1 MSELSHLI
9 SQLNNALLVQAP
21 YLEHIR
27 YPELLLSSL
36 EELNNLIGNRGVKD
50 SVATQVS
57 YLIAIKDSH
66 NTSLKEDHL
75 MLNTILYG
83 CPGVGKTL
91 IGTKLAKIWYSLGFL
106 DGSKKVDMLT
116 SEEER
121 EKEMKEVMDTF
132 AKLREK
138 KGLKD
143 PEKEFD
149 EISDMIR
156 YGILATTLVSF
167 ALQFYKGYG
176 VYGIVVVIVAFVF
189 LFYVIGFDFLDSDNN
204 NSNSNKELSEKKD
217 VIIDLVTTEENEK
230 DVEMPSEEEIIS
242 VVSRADF
249 VEKYVGW
256 SAKKTLKLL
265 NANLG
270 KVLFVD
276 EAYSLVN
283 NGLDSFG
290 IEVLNTINLFLSE
303 HPGEI
308 IVIFAGYKDLMENG
322 IFSFQPGLSR
332 RFMWHFECEGYS
344 HHELFKIFSLQLERS
359 GWGLNDSRM
368 TKQLFRKYK
377 HAFPN
382 FGGDTERLTFFAKL
396 EHSRDYLSQYDT
408 LTNKM
413 LTPKHIRKGI
423 RTLRKNNIK
432 KHSSNTN
439 PLSDML
445 EQYTNK
451 NPFIH

>member
-9 SQLNNALLVQAP
+9 SRLNNALLVQAP

-36 EELNNLIGNRGVKD
+36 EELNNLIGNHGVRD
-50 SVATQVS
+50 SVATQVA
-57 YLIAIKDSH
+57 YLIAVKASQEDTNLKD
-66 NTSLKEDHL
+66 DQL

-106 DGSKKVDMLT
+106 DGSRKTVMLT
-116 SEEER
+116 PEEER

-143 PEKEFD
+143 PDEEFD
-149 EISDMIR
+149 EISNMIR
-156 YGILATTLVSF
+156 YSILATSLVSF

-176 VYGIVVVIVAFVF
+176 IYGVIMVIVGVLF
-189 LFYVIGFDFLDSDNN
+189 LFYVIGFDYFDSEADD
-204 NSNSNKELSEKKD
+204 SLPEKKD
-217 VIIDLVTTEENEK
+217 ESIDRGITEEK
-230 DVEMPSEEEIIS
+230 DAEMPSEEEIIS

-308 IVIFAGYKDLMENG
+308 IVIFAGYKDLMESG

-344 HHELFKIFSLQLERS
+344 HQELFKIFGLQLERS
-359 GWGLNDSRM
+359 GWGLSDNRM

-382 FGGDTERLTFFAKL
+382 FGGDTEKLTFFAKL
-396 EHSRDYLSQYDT
+396 EHSRDYLDEYDT
-408 LTNKM
+408 LTNKI

-432 KHSSNTN
+432 KHRPTTN

-445 EQYTNK
+445 EQYTGK
-451 NPFIH
+451 KTLTR